1 MTVRSSSCGPQN
13 GYSATSIESIA
24 EGFMTSAAGDLA
36 DRFHRRW
43 LEENP
48 FAASMYGIP
57 GYDDL
62 VPDESEEG
70 RQAWRAE
77 VGRFLQEAG
86 AIARGPLTPAD
97 AVTLDCTTEAAT
109 QELQSIDLARAD
121 YTVTAMQYAGP
132 ATLMAVAAR
141 TVLIDPAAAEA
152 YLTRLRRSGA
162 WLDQIGERLRAGA
175 ARGRLPVAPLVEQ
188 AIGWAEEVLAAPA
201 PGPVLSPRPP
211 QGWQRAAAWE
221 DERRA
226 IAGEVVKPALARW
239 LATVTELLPRARPSE
254 QAGLTWLPGG
264 EEDYTRAV
272 RINTTLP
279 LSPEQL
285 HQTGLDQIAALEDRA
300 LALGAGLGLGRLD
313 EVFAALRDSAGK
325 IPPEEAIRQAA
336 AAVRRAEA
344 RAAEFFPAPLPP
356 PCDVTPM
363 PEVVAM
369 SGAAPHYTPP
379 RLDGGR
385 PGTFWF
391 NTERPTAGTGWD
403 MEVVAY
409 HEAVPGHHLQL
420 SRLQLLTSLPALQ
433 RQRSFTVFSEGWGLY
448 AEQLAEE
455 AGLYADDRGLLGSV
469 NTSLMRA
476 ARLVVDTGLHA
487 FGWSR
492 ERALEFLVAHVPM
505 PPEFLAAETDR
516 YVVMPG
522 QALAY
527 LTGKLE
533 ILRIRD
539 EARGRLG
546 PAFSLPAFHAAV
558 LDHGS
563 LPMPALARSIANW
576 LDGGAGPGLPGSD
589 GH

>member
-1 MTVRSSSCGPQN
+1 
-13 GYSATSIESIA
+13 
-24 EGFMTSAAGDLA
+24 MTSPRDLA

-48 FAASMYGIP
+48 FTATMYGLP

-62 VPDESEEG
+62 VPDESEQGE
-70 RQAWRAE
+70 QAWRAE
-77 VGRFLQEAG
+77 VGQFLREAD
-86 AIARGPLTPAD
+86 AIARDQLTPAD
-97 AVTLDCTTEAAT
+97 AVTLDCVMEMAT
-109 QELQSIDLARAD
+109 QEREIIDLARAD
-121 YTVTAMQYAGP
+121 HTVTAMQYAGP
-132 ATLMAVAAR
+132 AAFLAVAAR

-162 WLDQIGERLRAGA
+162 WLDQVGERLRTGA
-175 ARGRLPVAPLVEQ
+175 AKGRLPVAPLVEQ
-188 AIGWAEEVLAAPA
+188 AIIWAEEVLAGPSIS
-201 PGPVLSPRPP
+201 PVLAPRPP
-211 QGWQRAAAWE
+211 QGWDAAAAWE
-221 DERRA
+221 SERRA
-226 IAGEVVKPALARW
+226 VAEEVVRPALARW
-239 LATVTELLPRARPSE
+239 VATVRELLPRARASE
-254 QAGLTWLPGG
+254 RAGLVYLPDG
-264 EEDYTRAV
+264 EEDYARSV
-272 RINTTLP
+272 RIYTTLP
-279 LSPEQL
+279 LSPEEL
-285 HQTGLDQIAALEDRA
+285 HQTGLDQIAALEARA
-300 LALGAGLGLGRLD
+300 VELGAGLGLSGLD
-313 EVFAALRDSAGK
+313 EVFAALRDSAGR
-325 IPPEEAIRQAA
+325 ISPQEAIRQAA
-336 AAVRRAEA
+336 TAVKRAEA
-344 RAAEFFPAPLPP
+344 RAGEFFPEPLPA

-363 PEVVAM
+363 PEVVAV

-403 MEVVAY
+403 IEVVAF

-433 RQRSFTVFSEGWGLY
+433 RQRSLPVFSEGWGLY

-455 AGLYADDRGLLGSV
+455 AGLYADDRGLLGSIS
-469 NTSLMRA
+469 TSLMRG
-476 ARLVVDTGLHA
+476 ARLVVDTGIHA

-492 ERALEFLVAHVPM
+492 ERALEFLVEHVPM
-505 PPEFLAAETDR
+505 PREFLAAEIDR

-533 ILRIRD
+533 ILRIRED
-539 EARGRLG
+539 AERRLG

-563 LPMPALARSIANW
+563 LPMPALARSITGW
-576 LDGGAGPGLPGSD
+576 LDRVDP
-589 GH
+589 